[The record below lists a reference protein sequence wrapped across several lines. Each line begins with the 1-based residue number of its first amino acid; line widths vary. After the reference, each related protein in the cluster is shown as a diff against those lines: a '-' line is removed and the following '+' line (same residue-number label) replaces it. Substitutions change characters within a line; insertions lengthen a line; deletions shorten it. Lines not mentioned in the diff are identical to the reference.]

1 MSDLDRFELFT
12 HLAQSHSLTAA
23 AQHLNLSKAAL
34 SKQIKRLE
42 SDLGMS
48 LFSRAQYRLALTP
61 QGEMLLAQT
70 QRLQRELDDTRTLC
84 QAFLDTPQGPLN
96 VHTFD
101 YFAKQWILPKL
112 EGFMQRYPDIS
123 LTLSTHERIPD
134 FHKEQVDLALGYS
147 LPSPNSDDIVRRS
160 MGTTYYVLCGTPQYF
175 DKYGMP
181 ATLEALK
188 THRYISH
195 TSRVGIEHAL
205 KLKKGHQLALTPT
218 LSINRVTTMIDAALA
233 NIGLIQLP
241 IYMLEDHLKNGT
253 LVSVLPEY
261 QRHDEHIYFYYPK
274 YRFTQPK
281 VRAFIDFFLL

>member
-1 MSDLDRFELFT
+1 MY
-12 HLAQSHSLTAA
+12 
-23 AQHLNLSKAAL
+23 KIY
-34 SKQIKRLE
+34 QIFR
-42 SDLGMS
+42 
-48 LFSRAQYRLALTP
+48 
-61 QGEMLLAQT
+61 
-70 QRLQRELDDTRTLC
+70 
-84 QAFLDTPQGPLN
+84 
-96 VHTFD
+96 
-101 YFAKQWILPKL
+101 
-112 EGFMQRYPDIS
+112 RYPDIS

-147 LPSPNSDDIVRRS
+147 LPTPNSDDIVRRS

-175 DKYGMP
+175 DKYGIP

-205 KLKKGHQLALTPT
+205 KLKTGHQLALTPT

-233 NIGLIQLP
+233 NLGLIQLP